1 MFRYASNSQIFCENG
16 GGNKRYSD
24 NAMKIINE
32 FIKWKFNI
40 NCTLLKIGYYGEKNI
55 LSQLSKQ
62 EIYEYSKEILN
73 EIDEEYDLIVQL
85 ISAYDDYE
93 FSEILNKLAREENVD
108 YDIQLR
114 KWIVYLVNK
123 ELTNISKDYFEG
135 LMQLTELWISLG
147 LPVEC
152 PHIIQGKNNTISP
165 EEYYTKE
172 TYELLLEKNIK
183 WVNDEIFNINMLE
196 KK

>member
-1 MFRYASNSQIFCENG
+1 
-16 GGNKRYSD
+16 
-24 NAMKIINE
+24 MKIINE

-40 NCTLLKIGYYGEKNI
+40 NWTLLKIGYYGEKNI